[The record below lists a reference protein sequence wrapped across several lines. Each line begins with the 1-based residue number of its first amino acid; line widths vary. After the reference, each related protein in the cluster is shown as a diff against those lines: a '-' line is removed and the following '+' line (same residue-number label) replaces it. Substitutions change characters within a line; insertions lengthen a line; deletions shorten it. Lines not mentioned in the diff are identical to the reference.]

1 MKKRILSLVLALCLL
16 MALVPAAGLT
26 ASADVVCYK
35 FDVMGDNHNAPAF
48 DLLAK
53 LNAHRTGKG
62 LDAAKMDVTLVDCAR
77 QLAAEKAV
85 YFGTTRPDNT
95 EWTTVLPAK
104 FTEYGAACY
113 AFAATDTN
121 ADAVLTEIKNNSS
134 FLGILQDP
142 ACRSMGITCMRNNNT
157 YYWVVIF
164 CGTPMQKE
172 FTQKTGITTT
182 RHTVV
187 TEYTRT
193 NFALSYAKNTIA
205 VGERMEIFC
214 VNKNMRLNG
223 VETIIIPKEMW
234 VENANL
240 LYFPFEGDRFVVT
253 GKAPGTT
260 TFEMHFE
267 NAVAGQDGWKL
278 SSTLTVTDAP
288 RGMLGDVDG
297 DNTITSTDARLVLQ
311 YYAGKISSMSLN
323 LVVADA
329 DGDGKI
335 TSTDARLILQYYAGK
350 IQKLPAA

>member
-1 MKKRILSLVLALCLL
+1 MKKRILSILLALCLFA
-16 MALVPAAGLT
+16 ALVPASGL
-26 ASADVVCYK
+26 AVSADLVYYT

-53 LNAHRTGKG
+53 LNAHRTERG
-62 LDAAKMDVTLVDCAR
+62 LEASKMDTTLVDCAR

-85 YFGTTRPDNT
+85 YYGTTRPDNT
-95 EWTTVLPAK
+95 EWSTVLPEK

-113 AFAATDTN
+113 AFAAPDTN
-121 ADAVLTEIKNNSS
+121 ADAVLTEIKNNSA
-134 FLGILQDP
+134 FLGVLQDP

-157 YYWVVIF
+157 YFWVVIF
-164 CGTPMQKE
+164 CGTPLQKE
-172 FTQKTGITTT
+172 FTQKTGVTTT

-193 NFALSYAKNTIA
+193 NFDLVFAKNTIA

-223 VETIIIPKEMW
+223 VQTIIIPAEMW

-260 TFEMHFE
+260 VFEMHFL
-267 NAVAGQDGWKL
+267 NATEGQDGWKL
-278 SSTLTVTDAP
+278 SNTLTITDAP

-297 DNTITSTDARLVLQ
+297 DGQITSTDARLVLQ
-311 YYAGKISSMSLN
+311 YYAGKISSMALN
-323 LVVADA
+323 LVVADV
-329 DGDGKI
+329 DGDGTI
-335 TSTDARLILQYYAGK
+335 TSTDARLVLQYYAGK
-350 IQKLPAA
+350 IQSFPAA